1 MAAITRRIDEA
12 VALADELMS
21 ATNEQRSGV
30 RLGRAEQPRF
40 AAAVII
46 LAETSESS
54 RKPVAEP
61 WLRYRGSRNR
71 VQRQEW
77 TNL

>member
-30 RLGRAEQPRF
+30 RLGRAE
-40 AAAVII
+40 
-46 LAETSESS
+46 
-54 RKPVAEP
+54 
-61 WLRYRGSRNR
+61 
-71 VQRQEW
+71 
-77 TNL
+77 

>member
-12 VALADELMS
+12 VALADKLMS
-21 ATNEQRSGV
+21 ATNELRSGV

-46 LAETSESS
+46 HPETSESS
-54 RKPVAEP
+54 RKPIAEA
-61 WLRYRGSRNR
+61 WLRYRGSRDR
-71 VQRQEW
+71 VHRQEW